1 MENYL
6 VKKNREYMRRGEN
19 NHVTHKL
26 IFSADLHFP
35 VAGLFYFTNLLFL
48 NVELVYVN
56 VNCNDHSRR

>member
-1 MENYL
+1 
-6 VKKNREYMRRGEN
+6 MRQGEN